1 MVAFLFRMPSG
12 IPGAVNRNEMST
24 IEAQIVL
31 STNPPTAYGVVVVM
45 DAATNKI
52 RPFIGTDTA
61 ASVYGINVRPYPT
74 QSSASQNE
82 PLGTA
87 VPPTSGITNILK
99 RGYISVLLGGVT
111 AAAKNGVVFVRI
123 ALPVAGKPLGGF
135 EAVADGVNTIA
146 LSPGTYFMGPSDA
159 QGNTEIAFNI

>member
-1 MVAFLFRMPSG
+1 MVAFLYRMPSG

-24 IEAQIVL
+24 IEAQLVL
-31 STNPPTAYGVVVVM
+31 STNPPLAYGLPVVI

-52 RPFIGTDTA
+52 RAVIGTDT
-61 ASVYGINVRPYPT
+61 VGLIYGINVRPYPT
-74 QSSASQNE
+74 QSSASQSE
-82 PLGTA
+82 PLGIA
-87 VPPTSGITNILK
+87 VPPASGITNILK
-99 RGYISVLLGGVT
+99 RGYISVLLGGAT
-111 AAAKNGVVFVRI
+111 AAAKNGAVFIRV

-146 LSPGTYFMGPSDA
+146 MPPGTYFMGPSDA